1 MSVADLQ
8 PRRAVAMLGLR
19 RVLANPVGRAYVVA
33 VALFV
38 ATSLASPGFAHA
50 SQVRF
55 LLVNASF
62 IGEVALGQTFVIIA
76 GGIDLS
82 VPYVLNGTSIVMSI
96 LAHGH
101 NGPLLWV
108 VPLVLA
114 GACGV
119 GIVNGAIVSLFGVS
133 PIIVTLATN
142 VMIEGALI
150 AITGGTT
157 GANAPAA
164 LVTAANGLVG
174 PIPIALL
181 IWLGA
186 AVAATVVLRSTAFG
200 RRLYAIGTNAVV
212 TRIAGVRQHRVV
224 IPAYAISALV
234 SGITGLVISG
244 FVGQSYLGLG
254 DPYLFASIAAVAVG
268 GASMLGGSGNYLG
281 TIAGTLILA
290 MATALL
296 PIFNLAQGWLQVIY
310 GFVIILTVGAA
321 SIEGRHQGAG
331 ARS

>member
-1 MSVADLQ
+1 MLAERWPL
-8 PRRAVAMLGLR
+8 RAVRRLGFR
-19 RVLANPVGRAYVVA
+19 PVLASPVGRAYLVA
-33 VALFV
+33 VGLFV
-38 ATSLASPGFAHA
+38 ATALASPGFAHA
-50 SQVRF
+50 SQIRF

-62 IGEVALGQTFVIIA
+62 IGEVALGQTFVIIG

-96 LAHGH
+96 LAQGH
-101 NGPLLWV
+101 NGPLSWV

-119 GIVNGAIVSLFGVS
+119 GLANGVIISLFGVS

-157 GANAPAA
+157 GANAPRL

-181 IWLGA
+181 IWL
-186 AVAATVVLRSTAFG
+186 AVAVIATIVLRSTAFG
-200 RRLYAIGTNAVV
+200 RRLYAIGTNSVV
-212 TRIAGVRQHRVV
+212 TRIAGVRQHRVI
-224 IPAYAISALV
+224 IPTYIISAFV

-254 DPYLFASIAAVAVG
+254 DPYLFVSIAAVAVG

-290 MATALL
+290 IATALL

-310 GFVIILTVGAA
+310 GIVIILTVGAA
-321 SIEGRHQGAG
+321 SIEGRHKSAG
-331 ARS
+331 ARA